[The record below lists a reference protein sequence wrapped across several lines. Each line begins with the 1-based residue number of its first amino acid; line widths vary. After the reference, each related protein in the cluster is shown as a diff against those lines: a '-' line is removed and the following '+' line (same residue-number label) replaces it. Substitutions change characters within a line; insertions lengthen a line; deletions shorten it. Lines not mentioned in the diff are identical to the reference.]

1 MLSCFVQYLTRAIC
15 RPILFQK
22 ISSKRSAIND
32 ELTTLFVLLKL
43 IAKGVSDVLCKA
55 GNVYI
60 CCSVSK
66 LFKDFPSCPSTTGP
80 HPTGPHSYHRHYWQ
94 SVEQLQ
100 IIISYWMSRAQFVF
114 YNSIPVR
121 DSRFCHIQLAA
132 WAWCWANSLP
142 VSSHIFPCHGPKALV
157 LMHRSTTCSR
167 V

>member
-32 ELTTLFVLLKL
+32 ELTTLFVLIKL

-80 HPTGPHSYHRHYWQ
+80 HPTSGPHTHIIGFTDSLLSSFRLSSVTECQEHSLFSIILSQ
-94 SVEQLQ
+94 SGTAGFV
-100 IIISYWMSRAQFVF
+100 ISS
-114 YNSIPVR
+114 
-121 DSRFCHIQLAA
+121 
-132 WAWCWANSLP
+132 
-142 VSSHIFPCHGPKALV
+142 
-157 LMHRSTTCSR
+157 
-167 V
+167 